1 MLVENRLNIQTEN
14 FLAILREEDYL
25 RKLKNRYPIGSA
37 AWNRIWDKL
46 DRVLD
51 RKRKYEA
58 AVERSRM
65 EKRKW

>member
-1 MLVENRLNIQTEN
+1 MVENRLNIQTEN
-14 FLAILREEDYL
+14 FQAILREEDYL

-37 AWNRIWDKL
+37 AWNSVWDKL